1 LEAEIASPSRQV
13 IASSLLGVAA
23 MMEKLCCGTVIRPEG
38 VVQEIQL
45 FNLSES
51 KNHQLLSFRHM
62 LVVVID
68 GRLEEAYLS
77 RQAT

>member
-1 LEAEIASPSRQV
+1 
-13 IASSLLGVAA
+13 
-23 MMEKLCCGTVIRPEG
+23 MEKLCCGTVIRPEG

-51 KNHQLLSFRHM
+51 KNHQLLSFRYM
-62 LVVVID
+62 LVLVIV

-77 RQAT
+77 PPGT